1 MTNGRSCV
9 RVKLPRQNRQKR
21 QGTVLCPRCYSVKTH
36 GQGMENRPL
45 SMKYYELYN
54 EDGSLYRTRVTEND
68 VQSVQ
73 SGDGSLI
80 DKSKEL

>member
-1 MTNGRSCV
+1 
-9 RVKLPRQNRQKR
+9 
-21 QGTVLCPRCYSVKTH
+21 
-36 GQGMENRPL
+36 MENRPL